1 MADAPVLAIV
11 GLSGALVALLDPIPY
26 VRDILRGR
34 TRPYRAT
41 WLIWS
46 ALGVLTFC
54 SQVADGGT
62 WSVAAVGVQ
71 AAATMF
77 VFALSIRRGEGG
89 VRPTDAALLLL
100 AAGGAGLWVLWS
112 EPVVATL
119 FVIAADAVGVAMM
132 LPKARHDPW
141 SETRS
146 SYVLAS
152 ASGVLSTIAVG
163 TLDASLMLYPAY
175 TACANGVTAL
185 VITAGRK
192 QTRAPDRRR
201 RAPQLRLFVRP
212 RAAWH
217 RRSQRRASAAQ
228 RLSAPK
234 SVQNRCAASN
244 AGSASAGLPAAIIA
258 RPRPTSVSA
267 RAGVGRG

>member
-11 GLSGALVALLDPIPY
+11 GLSGALLAFLDPIPY

-34 TRPYRAT
+34 TRPYRAS

-71 AAATMF
+71 AASTIV
-77 VFALSIRRGEGG
+77 VFALSIQCGQGGARR
-89 VRPTDAALLLL
+89 TDAALLLL
-100 AAGGAGLWVLWS
+100 AAGGALAWRLSS
-112 EPVVATL
+112 EPVLATL
-119 FVIAADAVGVAMM
+119 FVIAADAVAVALM
-132 LPKARHDPW
+132 LPKTWLDPW

-163 TLDASLMLYPAY
+163 TLDAALMLYPAY
-175 TACANGVTAL
+175 FACANGVTAV
-185 VITAGRK
+185 VITVARHR
-192 QTRAPDRRR
+192 TRGTHEIRTSPDG
-201 RAPQLRLFVRP
+201 LGITE
-212 RAAWH
+212 
-217 RRSQRRASAAQ
+217 
-228 RLSAPK
+228 
-234 SVQNRCAASN
+234 RCIL
-244 AGSASAGLPAAIIA
+244 GG
-258 RPRPTSVSA
+258 TSHA
-267 RAGVGRG
+267 